1 MATDYRKFTITS
13 IPDPSSGGGFSIP
26 DYERD
31 MKAIVNQAV
40 KSALSEGGYFKTSSR
55 VVDKRTGETRLDV
68 YVHSGD
74 ANVVSDSL
82 RTELGKLTY
91 KDNFGRPTQD
101 PKYALTSSSPT
112 KREVRALSKE
122 EERGDT
128 EITRFNKSAWLK
140 VVGLLTSIAGI
151 TRRILSSVIAFSTQT
166 VKDMVTA
173 HNLGMGYESVRNY
186 RHVETAH
193 GMKEGTITEAVA
205 GEQQKYGN
213 ITSLDEKS
221 LEYIALIMGNKVADM
236 ATMGLGASNPEAI
249 VEAIVDRANE
259 LANQGIN
266 SVGQYVGEQQARRE
280 LYSYLLKYSPQIA
293 DIFATMQE
301 EQHNINSLFRNQAE
315 TFEEWKNVLS
325 TSRGNHIPA
334 EYNVATTAGQQ
345 WNVVKDIYS
354 QIKEGIALNLAPE
367 LVALLR
373 RIANIRVGMSD
384 RESKALDEKNKA
396 LNQQFIDSAKV
407 QLATL
412 GDTEADKQRA
422 LALKY
427 YIKELE
433 EENSKKDKIAN
444 LVPTSD
450 EIVVKGQD
458 LAETAIRFRVAG
470 GKEGYSPEMKYVVD
484 TYLDEAKRNEFFSK
498 YRQDRMS
505 KVRKDANSK
514 VKEIE
519 KARKDEFN
527 RQAYAM
533 VDTKGSPY
541 YASKANIVDY
551 DNALAMAQ
559 VELMYADEM
568 KSKGEYEEWSKLKS
582 IYKKKAWAIAHGYAG
597 YYANDKV
604 KSVAH
609 AIIPEGTF
617 KLSDAEINVL
627 YKGLMGQEGN
637 VTEEEL
643 YEALYDK
650 YRNILAG
657 HLANELIYQS
667 KEKAKEGTP
676 AYDLDVLQRT
686 YGSDLAGLANKIG
699 TGKGSIISSATMNAN
714 GLITHRIVFD
724 LNNNGEVE
732 ASDIPLMSYTTNR
745 ISDVNRITDV
755 EISNGKVNTVR
766 TSASVQASK

>member
-1 MATDYRKFTITS
+1 MANTPNHYSKFTLTS
-13 IPDPSSGGGFSIP
+13 VPDKSTGAFPIP
-26 DYERD
+26 DYIRD
-31 MKAIVNQAV
+31 NRSIIENAV
-40 KSALSEGGYFKTSSR
+40 KSALKDNEFFYVSERR
-55 VVDKRTGETRLDV
+55 VDPKSGQQQIDL
-68 YVHSGD
+68 YVHEDRGAVTKASIENQISAFKGSTQ
-74 ANVVSDSL
+74 AKYV
-82 RTELGKLTY
+82 LT
-91 KDNFGRPTQD
+91 PEQI
-101 PKYALTSSSPT
+101 SE
-112 KREVRALSKE
+112 RERKAIAKE
-122 EERGDT
+122 ERARDRE
-128 EITRFNKSAWLK
+128 ESEPQRFNRGSWLK
-140 VVGLLTSIAGI
+140 VIGLLTTLANIA
-151 TRRILSSVIAFSTQT
+151 RRILSSVLAFSTQT
-166 VKDMVTA
+166 VKDMITA
-173 HNLGMGYESVRNY
+173 HNLGMNYDSVRTY

-193 GMKEGTITEAVA
+193 GMKEGTVTEAVA

-221 LEYIALIMGNKVADM
+221 LEYIAIIMGNKVAEM

-249 VEAIVDRANE
+249 VEAIIDRANE
-259 LANQGIN
+259 LANAGIN
-266 SVGQYVGEQQARRE
+266 SVGQYVGEAQARRE

-315 TFEEWKNVLS
+315 TFAEWKNILP
-325 TSRGNHIPA
+325 TSRGNHPSAQYNIPA
-334 EYNVATTAGQQ
+334 TLGQE
-345 WNVVKDIYS
+345 WNVVKDIYN

-373 RIANIRVGMSD
+373 RIAKIRVGMSD

-407 QLATL
+407 QLSTL

-422 LALKY
+422 LALNY

-433 EENSKKDKIAN
+433 EENSKKAGIAN

-458 LAETAIRFRVAG
+458 LMETAIRFRVAG

-498 YRQDRMS
+498 YRQGKLS
-505 KVRKDANSK
+505 KVRGDTNSK
-514 VKEIE
+514 VKAIE
-519 KARKDEFN
+519 KARKDEFY
-527 RQAYAM
+527 RQAYDM

-551 DNALAMAQ
+551 DNALVMAQ
-559 VELMYADEM
+559 VELMYAEEM

-582 IYKKKAWAIAHGYAG
+582 IYKKRAWAVAHGYAG

-604 KSVAH
+604 KATAH
-609 AIIPEGTF
+609 AIIPEGAF

-637 VTEEEL
+637 ATEEEMYL
-643 YEALYDK
+643 ALYNK
-650 YRNILAG
+650 YKNILAG

-667 KEKAKEGTP
+667 IEKAKEGTP

-686 YGSDLAGLANKIG
+686 YGADLSGLYSKLGAGA
-699 TGKGSIISSATMNAN
+699 KGNIISSAEKVGNV
-714 GLITHRIVFD
+714 ITHHIVFD
-724 LNNNGEVE
+724 LNNNGTVE
-732 ASDIPLMSYTTNR
+732 ASDVPLMSYTTNR
-745 ISDVNRITDV
+745 ISDVSKITTV
-755 EISNGKVNTVR
+755 EIKDGKVNWV
-766 TSASVQASK
+766 SSDGASTYQ